1 MGDRHDYVAL
11 EWVKGEIA
19 ETLKQARQALES
31 YVENPQDP
39 TRMGFCL
46 AYVHQVRGTLQMV
59 EFYGAA
65 LLAEEMEYLAQA
77 LIDGKVSSQS
87 EALEVLMQAILQLP
101 AYLERI
107 QSARRDL
114 PLVVLPLLN
123 DLRTARGEKL
133 LSETS
138 LFSPDLSQTSPV
150 LPVDAL
156 ARLRTAELPALLR
169 KLRQMLQVALV
180 GVIRN
185 QDLPTNLGYLARVF
199 ARLESLCKD
208 APLGRLWVIAS
219 AMIEGLANGSIAN
232 GTSVRNLLRQ
242 VDREFKRLV
251 DEGADAMN
259 QPAPDELIKNLL
271 FYVAK
276 ASDQSPRVRA
286 VKDEYRLDDALPG
299 AALVDEE
306 RARLAGPDRDAM
318 RSVVGALCE
327 ELVRVKDSLDL
338 FVRSDRSG
346 VSELGS
352 LLAPLKQIAD
362 TLAVLGF
369 GQPRKV
375 ILDQIDVVSA
385 LAHGQREPN
394 DATLMDVAGA
404 LLYVEATLAGMV
416 GPSEEPGSEEN
427 VLPTTDV
434 EQIHQ
439 VVIKEARNGLE
450 LAKDAIIEFIASQ
463 WNHEHL
469 ARVPELLTQ
478 VRGGLAMISQERAAK
493 LLENCNRYIQEQ
505 LLVRQAVP
513 DWHSLDTLADAIT
526 SVEYY
531 LERLSEDHSTQGD
544 VILDVAEESLDSL
557 GYSLKPRPSILD
569 AEPQAHVPAPLD
581 NPLDEI
587 DVLAAEPLAEPTAAV
602 PVEDVPELAAPVEI
616 ADSLEP
622 AAIEELQAELAQSEA
637 AESEALDAGLAEP
650 AAPQSDEFIL
660 DLADLDTPKA
670 ADSEDSFTFETLEP
684 LVEPTAP
691 QESFELPSDLDANA
705 EAEVQP
711 SAEAEQN
718 FSFEPLELD
727 SGLPATEPSA
737 DLGAWTLDDIEPL
750 AAAPLAA
757 ELADLAAPA
766 ATLEPESLSWDIELE
781 PAAPITDTTLADEGW
796 SLDDSHKA
804 ESIEFSLDSLG
815 DAAAPAPVD
824 ELTWSLDDA
833 APLAEAPA
841 LDEPTEAGT
850 AAVAGQPWENLDLAS
865 PLSEAPAAPQA
876 LDDFTAPA
884 TLEAAPA
891 PVDELAWDM
900 EALTPAGDQPAEED
914 WFSIDLSQP
923 AADSPAPSLELDE
936 HFASLEPAP
945 LTTLE
950 SLDDLSLDAQPVS
963 DELPVAEAEL
973 VSDDNWTLGE
983 LSEPS
988 ALDAGVDLSLDAPL
1002 EPLAEAPALPAE
1014 AWSDANIAALDLPEV
1029 ELPSP
1034 PAEPEPVAEAAA
1046 KPLSLAEVM
1055 AAPVQ
1060 AINPPAQDVP
1070 PSLLPPPADEEP
1082 IDEELREVFIE
1093 EAGEVLEAIGEHLPT
1108 WLANTDDR
1116 DSLTEIRRAFHT
1128 LKGSGRMVRALVI
1141 GELAWSIENLLNR
1154 VLDRSIAASPAVLQV
1169 VQDVV
1174 ALMPEL
1180 VEEYAASAQRQR
1192 DDVDRLAA
1200 TAHALAKGQPV
1211 PPPGGGLPEA
1221 ELAAQDQDIT
1231 PELADVQAIAAQAAD
1246 EGLDD
1251 SLDPQL
1257 LEIFRNEA
1265 EAHLETLVGFLADCA
1280 QQLPQPVTDDLQRAL
1295 HTLKGSAHMAGIL
1308 PIAEIATPLERL
1320 VKEFKTNLLQV
1331 DLREAE
1337 LLHAAEGLFRV
1348 GLDQLVQ
1355 GRPLAPIEGSPEL
1368 LARIAQIHQER
1379 LEAAE
1384 AKRRGESGEGSGND
1398 PHLIGMFL
1406 AEGMDILLDAEDL
1419 LRRWREHPQE
1429 RQELGALHDEL
1440 ETLSRGAQM
1449 AELPQM
1455 AELADALLAVYG
1467 AVRQGRLE
1475 TGEAFFSAAETAH
1488 EALIGM
1494 MDQVAAALQVS
1505 ARPEQ
1510 VEALHRLLDAPAP
1523 ELAAEEAPDALDVE
1537 FVDLENL
1544 TAEDFPAEDDEFLLD
1559 SRPVDDDNLP
1569 DGLSW
1574 SPRNDNDGAPRG
1586 AADDDDDDVITAETP
1601 HAHPAP
1607 QAPRALDEEMVAI
1620 FLEEAVDILD
1630 NAGQALEQWLASP
1643 AGLAALSTLQ
1653 RDLHTLKGGAR
1664 MAEIRE
1670 IGDLSH
1676 ELESLYEGLLD
1687 HRFQHSQPLGE
1698 LLRTCHDRLAT
1709 QLDQLQAGQPLTDP
1723 ADLVQTIRTFR
1734 QNPAAGLAA
1743 PQALAAQPEQEAVA
1757 EEEAVEQ
1764 LQVSEVLIELEL
1776 PAEAAPEAD
1785 AAEESG
1791 VADLEAIDLERI
1803 DLDSA
1808 DVGSI
1813 DLDSLDAEDAATP
1826 VAAEPEPQAPT
1837 EDLELQ
1843 AFLEQAEAEVA
1854 EQQSSEAEAIEP
1866 AAAAADATGVQDSE
1880 YELDADRDQ
1889 ELVEIFLEEGFD
1901 ILESSSAA
1909 LHRWMENP
1917 DNSVALEALQRDLH
1931 TLKGGARM
1939 AEIRPI
1945 GDLAHEL
1952 EFLYEGLCGGRLRAS
1967 PTLFQLLQ
1975 RCHDRLAEMLEAVQ
1989 QHRRVPGGESLI
2001 DAIRR
2006 FRANPEEQLSIPSSV
2021 SLQAISSSQSAAEG
2035 PEADIL
2041 DIFLEEADDLL
2052 EGMEQAL
2059 GRWDAE
2065 RENGALDELLRILH
2079 TLKGGARLAGQSS
2092 LGDLAHDLEQH
2103 LGEAQ
2108 QQGAPWPESLLLD
2121 VQSGFEGLQAEV
2133 DQLRLHLGE
2142 VEVAELDS
2150 EPEPLP
2156 VEEPAPPSL
2165 PALPEAIM
2173 AAATP
2178 QRVDAPVVLPFVRRA
2193 QEAAQEAAARRA
2205 PQELVKVPAQLLEG
2219 LVNLAGETSIFRGR
2233 VEQQVSDVGSTLG
2246 EMDATIE
2253 RVRDQLR
2260 RLDTETQAQIL
2271 SRHQADAER
2280 AGYEEFDPLEMDRYS
2295 QLQQLSRA
2303 LFESASDLF
2312 DLKETLAAKNRD
2324 AETLLLQ
2331 QARVNTELQE
2341 GLMRT
2346 RMVPFDRLVPR
2357 LRRIVRQVA
2366 SELGKQVEFVVS
2378 NAEGE
2383 MDRTVLERIVA
2394 PLEHMLRNAVDH
2406 GIESGDAR
2414 RSAGKPEQGTIRLT
2428 LGREG
2433 GDILLTLADDG
2444 AGIRLEAVRRKA
2456 IERGLMA
2463 EDSELN
2469 DHEVLQFILEAGFST
2484 AEKVTQIS
2492 GRGVG
2497 MDVVNSEVKQLG
2509 GSMSI
2514 HSAVGEGTR
2523 FDIRLPFTVSVNRAL
2538 MVLSGE
2544 DLYALPLNT
2553 IEGIVRVSP
2562 YELEALYEQAAAD
2575 ESGAAPRF
2583 EYAGQSYELKYLG
2596 DLLNNGQHP
2605 KLVGQSLPLPVILV
2619 RSADHAVAV
2628 QVDAL
2633 AGSREIVVKSLGA
2646 QFAGVSGISGATILG
2661 DGRVVVILDLLAT
2674 IRVLHAQ
2681 LVQHAPRRQLAGPS
2695 VAELEHQR
2703 PTLVMVVDD
2712 SVTVR
2717 KVTSRLLER
2726 NGMNVLTAKDG
2737 VDAIAQLQE
2746 HKPDIMLLDIEM
2758 PRMDGFE
2765 VATLVRH
2772 DEQLK
2777 DLPIIMITSR
2787 TGEKHRDRA
2796 LAIGVNQY
2804 LGKPY
2809 QESELLESIQQL
2821 VKSHV

>member
-46 AYVHQVRGTLQMV
+46 AYIHQVRGTLQMV

-65 LLAEEMEYLAQA
+65 LLAEEMEYLTQA

-138 LFSPDLSQTSPV
+138 LFSPDLSQSSPV

-251 DEGADAMN
+251 DQGADAMN
-259 QPAPDELIKNLL
+259 QAAPEELIKNLL

-346 VSELGS
+346 VNELGS

-375 ILDQIDVVSA
+375 ILDQIEVVSA
-385 LAHGQREPN
+385 LAHGQRQPN

-531 LERLSEDHSTQGD
+531 LERLSEDHNTQGD
-544 VILDVAEESLDSL
+544 MILDVAEESLDSL

-569 AEPQAHVPAPLD
+569 VEPSAHVPAPLD

-587 DVLAAEPLAEPTAAV
+587 DVLAAQPLAEPSEAV
-602 PVEDVPELAAPVEI
+602 PVEDVPELAAPVDI
-616 ADSLEP
+616 ADSFEP
-622 AAIEELQAELAQSEA
+622 ASLTPTEELAFEQPAELAPTE
-637 AESEALDAGLAEP
+637 ELAPVDEP
-650 AAPQSDEFIL
+650 VL
-660 DLADLDTPKA
+660 DLADLDTPQPV
-670 ADSEDSFTFETLEP
+670 ADTEESFTFESLEP
-684 LVEPTAP
+684 VVEPVAGEQP
-691 QESFELPSDLDANA
+691 ALPAEFDLPAELEAQPAGEA
-705 EAEVQP
+705 EA
-711 SAEAEQN
+711 S
-718 FSFEPLELD
+718 FTFEPLELD
-727 SGLPATEPSA
+727 SGLPAAEPSA
-737 DLGAWTLDDIEPL
+737 EPGAWTLDEATPL
-750 AAAPLAA
+750 AASA
-757 ELADLAAPA
+757 ELPG

-796 SLDDSHKA
+796 SLDDSHRA
-804 ESIEFSLDSLG
+804 DSIEFTLETLEEAPAQPLAAELSWSLDDALPLAETPRFDEPAQAEPATTEQSWESLDLSG
-815 DAAAPAPVD
+815 TPSEAPATPELLDDFASLPTLEATPAPVD
-824 ELTWSLDDA
+824 ELTW
-833 APLAEAPA
+833 
-841 LDEPTEAGT
+841 
-850 AAVAGQPWENLDLAS
+850 
-865 PLSEAPAAPQA
+865 
-876 LDDFTAPA
+876 
-884 TLEAAPA
+884 
-891 PVDELAWDM
+891 DM
-900 EALTPAGDQPAEED
+900 QSLTPAGDKPAEED

-923 AADSPAPSLELDE
+923 TAESPAPSLELDE
-936 HFASLEPAP
+936 SFASLETVEPAP
-945 LTTLE
+945 LAA
-950 SLDDLSLDAQPVS
+950 LDDLSFAAQPAT
-963 DELPVAEAEL
+963 DEPSSAETSL

-983 LSEPS
+983 LSEPT
-988 ALDAGVDLSLDAPL
+988 ALDAGVDFSLDAPL
-1002 EPLAEAPALPAE
+1002 ELEALEALEPLVEPQAPAVQAE
-1014 AWSDANIAALDLPEV
+1014 AWSDENIAELDLPEV

-1034 PAEPEPVAEAAA
+1034 PAEPEVVAEAPA

-1055 AAPVQ
+1055 AAPVS

-1093 EAGEVLEAIGEHLPT
+1093 EAGEVLETIGEHLPT

-1211 PPPGGGLPEA
+1211 PPPGGGLPESA
-1221 ELAAQDQDIT
+1221 PQVEDIT
-1231 PELADVQAIAAQAAD
+1231 PELAEVEEIAAQAAN
-1246 EGLDD
+1246 EGLDE

-1348 GLDQLVQ
+1348 GLDQLVE

-1368 LARIAQIHQER
+1368 LARIAQVHQER

-1398 PHLIGMFL
+1398 PQLIGMFL

-1429 RQELGALHDEL
+1429 RHELGALYDEL

-1475 TGEAFFSAAETAH
+1475 TGDAFFSAAETAH

-1510 VEALHRLLDAPAP
+1510 VEALHRLLDAPVPAVQDEPSEDAP
-1523 ELAAEEAPDALDVE
+1523 DVE
-1537 FVDLENL
+1537 FVDLESL
-1544 TAEDFPAEDDEFLLD
+1544 TADDFPAEDEEFLLD

-1574 SPRNDNDGAPRG
+1574 SPRSDNDGAPRG

-1601 HAHPAP
+1601 HAQPAP
-1607 QAPRALDEEMVAI
+1607 QQPPRALDEEMVAI

-1630 NAGQALEQWLASP
+1630 NAGQALDQWLASP
-1643 AGLAALSTLQ
+1643 EGLAALSTLQ

-1687 HRFQHSQPLGE
+1687 HRFQHSQPLGD

-1709 QLDQLQAGQPLTDP
+1709 QLDQLQAGQVLTDP

-1734 QNPAAGLAA
+1734 QNPAAGLDA
-1743 PQALAAQPEQEAVA
+1743 PQALAAQPQLDAAADESEA
-1757 EEEAVEQ
+1757 EELLETAAPNDAD
-1764 LQVSEVLIELEL
+1764 IELEL
-1776 PAEAAPEAD
+1776 PAEAEPL
-1785 AAEESG
+1785 AASAELQ
-1791 VADLEAIDLERI
+1791 ATDLESTELESIDLEGTG
-1803 DLDSA
+1803 LQS
-1808 DVGSI
+1808 
-1813 DLDSLDAEDAATP
+1813 E
-1826 VAAEPEPQAPT
+1826 AEPESAAAP
-1837 EDLELQ
+1837 EEIDLQ
-1843 AFLEQAEAEVA
+1843 SFLEEAEAEPA
-1854 EQQSSEAEAIEP
+1854 EEPAAIEP
-1866 AAAAADATGVQDSE
+1866 VTAAAAPAPEATGVQDSE
-1880 YELDADRDQ
+1880 YELDPDRDQ

-1901 ILESSSAA
+1901 ILESSSGA
-1909 LHRWMENP
+1909 LTRWMANP
-1917 DNSVALEALQRDLH
+1917 DNSVELEALQRDLH

-1967 PTLFQLLQ
+1967 PTLFELLQ

-2001 DAIRR
+2001 DAIHR

-2021 SLQAISSSQSAAEG
+2021 SLHAISSQPAAPEG

-2079 TLKGGARLAGQSS
+2079 TLKGGARLAGQTS

-2142 VEVAELDS
+2142 VESAESQFEESIDEEPVAEQ
-2150 EPEPLP
+2150 PAPVNLP
-2156 VEEPAPPSL
+2156 V
-2165 PALPEAIM
+2165 LPEAIM
-2173 AAATP
+2173 AAAVP
-2178 QRVDAPVVLPFVRRA
+2178 QRLDAPVVLPFVRRA

-2280 AGYEEFDPLEMDRYS
+2280 AGYEDFDPLEMDRYS

-2383 MDRTVLERIVA
+2383 MDRSVLERIVA

-2406 GIESGDAR
+2406 GIESGEAR
-2414 RSAGKPEQGTIRLT
+2414 RIAGKPEQGTIRLT

-2456 IERGLMA
+2456 IERGLMTD
-2463 EDSELN
+2463 DSELN

-2514 HSAVGEGTR
+2514 QSSVGEGTK

-2575 ESGAAPRF
+2575 ESGAAPSF

-2681 LVQHAPRRQLAGPS
+2681 LIQHAPRRQLAGPS
-2695 VAELEHQR
+2695 VAEIEHQR

-2737 VDAIAQLQE
+2737 VDAIAQLQD

-2809 QESELLESIQQL
+2809 QESELLENIHKL
-2821 VKSHV
+2821 VKAHV

>member
-46 AYVHQVRGTLQMV
+46 AYIHQVRGTLQMV

-65 LLAEEMEYLAQA
+65 LLAEEMEYLTQA
-77 LIDGKVSSQS
+77 LIDGKASSQS

-138 LFSPDLSQTSPV
+138 LFSPDLSRESPV

-251 DEGADAMN
+251 DQGADAMN

-346 VSELGS
+346 VNELGS

-375 ILDQIDVVSA
+375 ILDQIEVVSA
-385 LAHGQREPN
+385 LAHGQRQPN

-416 GPSEEPGSEEN
+416 GPSEEPGREEN

-531 LERLSEDHSTQGD
+531 LERLSEDHNTQGD
-544 VILDVAEESLDSL
+544 MILDVAEESLDSL

-569 AEPQAHVPAPLD
+569 AEPEAHVPAPLD

-587 DVLAAEPLAEPTAAV
+587 DVLAAQPLAEPTEAV
-602 PVEDVPELAAPVEI
+602 PVDDVPELAAPVEI
-616 ADSLEP
+616 ADSFEP
-622 AAIEELQAELAQSEA
+622 ATFEAAPLEEPPFEQPSRLAPLEELAPVEEQAPV
-637 AESEALDAGLAEP
+637 AEP
-650 AAPQSDEFIL
+650 TP
-660 DLADLDTPKA
+660 DLADFDAPQPVVEN
-670 ADSEDSFTFETLEP
+670 EDSFTFESLEP
-684 LVEPTAP
+684 VAEPAVLEEPALLADFDLPVESEAQPAG
-691 QESFELPSDLDANA
+691 EA
-705 EAEVQP
+705 EA
-711 SAEAEQN
+711 S
-718 FSFEPLELD
+718 FTFEPLELD
-727 SGLPATEPSA
+727 SAEPTA
-737 DLGAWTLDDIEPL
+737 ELGAWTLDEGELL
-750 AAAPLAA
+750 AASAVPAESSAPT
-757 ELADLAAPA
+757 

-804 ESIEFSLDSLG
+804 DSIEFSLETLEETPAQPLADGLSWSL
-815 DAAAPAPVD
+815 DDAPLAETPRVDEATPAEPAAAAELLEDFAGLPSLEATAAPVD
-824 ELTWSLDDA
+824 ELS
-833 APLAEAPA
+833 
-841 LDEPTEAGT
+841 
-850 AAVAGQPWENLDLAS
+850 
-865 PLSEAPAAPQA
+865 
-876 LDDFTAPA
+876 
-884 TLEAAPA
+884 
-891 PVDELAWDM
+891 WDM
-900 EALTPAGDQPAEED
+900 ESLAPTGEKPAEED
-914 WFSIDLSQP
+914 WFSVDLSQP
-923 AADSPAPSLELDE
+923 AAESPAPSLELDE
-936 HFASLEPAP
+936 NFASLEALEPAP
-945 LTTLE
+945 LVTLE
-950 SLDDLSLDAQPVS
+950 SLDDLSFDAPPATDEPSDAQAS
-963 DELPVAEAEL
+963 L

-983 LSEPS
+983 LSEPT
-988 ALDAGVDLSLDAPL
+988 ALDAGVDFSLDAPL
-1002 EPLAEAPALPAE
+1002 QLEPLEPLPETQTPAFQAE
-1014 AWSDANIAALDLPEV
+1014 AWSDENIADLDLPEV

-1034 PAEPEPVAEAAA
+1034 PAEPEPVAEAPAR
-1046 KPLSLAEVM
+1046 PLSLAEVM
-1055 AAPVQ
+1055 AVPVQ

-1093 EAGEVLEAIGEHLPT
+1093 EAGEVLETIGEHLPT
-1108 WLANTDDR
+1108 WLASTDDR

-1211 PPPGGGLPEA
+1211 PPPGGGLPESA
-1221 ELAAQDQDIT
+1221 PSVEDIT
-1231 PELADVQAIAAQAAD
+1231 PELADVEEIAAQAAN

-1348 GLDQLVQ
+1348 GLEQLVA
-1355 GRPLAPIEGSPEL
+1355 GRPLAPIEGSAEL

-1429 RQELGALHDEL
+1429 RQELGALYEEL

-1475 TGEAFFSAAETAH
+1475 TGEAFFAAAETAH

-1510 VEALHRLLDAPAP
+1510 VQALHRLLEAPAAEG
-1523 ELAAEEAPDALDVE
+1523 ELSEAADLE

-1544 TAEDFPAEDDEFLLD
+1544 TADDFPSEDEEFLLD

-1574 SPRNDNDGAPRG
+1574 SPRGDTDGAPRG

-1607 QAPRALDEEMVAI
+1607 QQPPRALDEEMVAI

-1630 NAGQALEQWLASP
+1630 NAGQALDQWLASP
-1643 AGLAALSTLQ
+1643 EGLAALSTLQ

-1687 HRFQHSQPLGE
+1687 HRFQHSQPLGD

-1709 QLDQLQAGQPLTDP
+1709 QLDQLQAGQALTDP

-1734 QNPAAGLAA
+1734 QNPAAGLNL
-1743 PQALAAQPEQEAVA
+1743 PQALAAQQEAV
-1757 EEEAVEQ
+1757 VEQ
-1764 LQVSEVLIELEL
+1764 DEALELPPVVEDDIELEL
-1776 PAEAAPEAD
+1776 PAEAAPEAE
-1785 AAEESG
+1785 AAEAFEA
-1791 VADLEAIDLERI
+1791 ADPQAIDLDAIEFEA
-1803 DLDSA
+1803 LTAESTAA
-1808 DVGSI
+1808 D
-1813 DLDSLDAEDAATP
+1813 
-1826 VAAEPEPQAPT
+1826 VAAEPEVEDT
-1837 EDLELQ
+1837 EQDLDLQ
-1843 AFLEQAEAEVA
+1843 AFLETAEAEVA
-1854 EQQSSEAEAIEP
+1854 GTRAAEPEVIEP
-1866 AAAAADATGVQDSE
+1866 DAVAPDVSGVQDSE
-1880 YELDADRDQ
+1880 YELDEDRDQ

-1901 ILESSSAA
+1901 ILESSSGA

-1917 DNSVALEALQRDLH
+1917 DNSVELEALQRDLH

-1952 EFLYEGLCGGRLRAS
+1952 EFLYEGLSGGRLRAS
-1967 PTLFQLLQ
+1967 PTLFELLQ

-1989 QHRRVPGGESLI
+1989 QHCRIPGGESLI
-2001 DAIRR
+2001 DAIHR

-2021 SLQAISSSQSAAEG
+2021 SLHAISSAQGASDG

-2052 EGMEQAL
+2052 EAMEQAL

-2079 TLKGGARLAGQSS
+2079 TLKGGARLAGQTS

-2108 QQGAPWPESLLLD
+2108 QQGAPWPESLLMD
-2121 VQSGFEGLQAEV
+2121 AQSGFEGLQAEV

-2142 VEVAELDS
+2142 VESAESLQEDIA
-2150 EPEPLP
+2150 
-2156 VEEPAPPSL
+2156 EEPIAEQPAPANL

-2173 AAATP
+2173 AAAVP
-2178 QRVDAPVVLPFVRRA
+2178 QRIDAPVVLPFVRRA

-2280 AGYEEFDPLEMDRYS
+2280 AGYEDFDPLEMDRYS

-2406 GIESGDAR
+2406 GIESGEAR
-2414 RSAGKPEQGTIRLT
+2414 RIAGKPEQGTIRLT

-2456 IERGLMA
+2456 IERGLMTG
-2463 EDSELN
+2463 DSELN

-2514 HSAVGEGTR
+2514 HSSVGEGTR

-2575 ESGAAPRF
+2575 ESGAAPSF
-2583 EYAGQSYELKYLG
+2583 EYAGQHYELKYLG

-2681 LVQHAPRRQLAGPS
+2681 LVQHAPRRQLAGPAA
-2695 VAELEHQR
+2695 AEIEHQR

-2809 QESELLESIQQL
+2809 QESELLENIHKL
-2821 VKSHV
+2821 VKAHV

>member
-46 AYVHQVRGTLQMV
+46 AYIHQVRGTLQMV

-65 LLAEEMEYLAQA
+65 LLAEEMEYLTQA
-77 LIDGKVSSQS
+77 LIDGTTSSQS

-138 LFSPDLSQTSPV
+138 LFSPDLSQSSPV

-251 DEGADAMN
+251 DQGADAMN

-346 VSELGS
+346 VNELGS

-375 ILDQIDVVSA
+375 ILDQIEVVSA
-385 LAHGQREPN
+385 LAHGQRQPN

-531 LERLSEDHSTQGD
+531 LERLSEDHNTQGD
-544 VILDVAEESLDSL
+544 MILDVAEESLDSL

-569 AEPQAHVPAPLD
+569 AEMSAFAPAPLD

-587 DVLAAEPLAEPTAAV
+587 DVLAAQPLAEPTEAV
-602 PVEDVPELAAPVEI
+602 PVDEVPELAAPVEI
-616 ADSLEP
+616 ADSFEP
-622 AAIEELQAELAQSEA
+622 ASFDVAPTEEPAFEQPAELAPTE
-637 AESEALDAGLAEP
+637 ELAPVDEP
-650 AAPQSDEFIL
+650 AL
-660 DLADLDTPKA
+660 DLADLETPQPVADT
-670 ADSEDSFTFETLEP
+670 EESFTFESLEP
-684 LVEPTAP
+684 VVEPAVGEQP
-691 QESFELPSDLDANA
+691 ALPADFDLPAELEAQPAGAA
-705 EAEVQP
+705 EA
-711 SAEAEQN
+711 S
-718 FSFEPLELD
+718 FTFEPLELD

-737 DLGAWTLDDIEPL
+737 EPGAWTLDEATPL
-750 AAAPLAA
+750 AASA
-757 ELADLAAPA
+757 ELPG

-804 ESIEFSLDSLG
+804 DSIEFTLETLEEAPAQPLADELSWNLDDALPLAEAPRFDEPGQAQPAATELSWESLDLSVTPGEAPATPQLLEDFASLPTLEVT
-815 DAAAPAPVD
+815 PAPVD
-824 ELTWSLDDA
+824 ELTWDM
-833 APLAEAPA
+833 
-841 LDEPTEAGT
+841 
-850 AAVAGQPWENLDLAS
+850 QS
-865 PLSEAPAAPQA
+865 P
-876 LDDFTAPA
+876 
-884 TLEAAPA
+884 
-891 PVDELAWDM
+891 
-900 EALTPAGDQPAEED
+900 TPAGDKPAEED

-923 AADSPAPSLELDE
+923 AAESPAPSLELDE
-936 HFASLEPAP
+936 SFASLETIEPAP
-945 LTTLE
+945 LE
-950 SLDDLSLDAQPVS
+950 SLDDLSFDARPATDEPVT
-963 DELPVAEAEL
+963 AETSL

-983 LSEPS
+983 LSEPT
-988 ALDAGVDLSLDAPL
+988 ALDAGVDFSLDAPL
-1002 EPLAEAPALPAE
+1002 ELEALEALEPLVEPQAPAVQAE
-1014 AWSDANIAALDLPEV
+1014 AWSDENIAELDLPEV

-1034 PAEPEPVAEAAA
+1034 PAEPEAVAEAPA

-1093 EAGEVLEAIGEHLPT
+1093 EAGEVLETIGEHLPT

-1180 VEEYAASAQRQR
+1180 VDEYAASAQRQR

-1211 PPPGGGLPEA
+1211 PPPGGGLPESA
-1221 ELAAQDQDIT
+1221 PPVEDIT
-1231 PELADVQAIAAQAAD
+1231 PELAEVEEIAAQAAN
-1246 EGLDD
+1246 EGLDE

-1348 GLDQLVQ
+1348 GLDQLVE

-1368 LARIAQIHQER
+1368 LARIAKIHQER

-1398 PHLIGMFL
+1398 PQMIGMFL

-1429 RQELGALHDEL
+1429 RHELGALYDEL

-1475 TGEAFFSAAETAH
+1475 TGDAFFSAAEAAH

-1510 VEALHRLLDAPAP
+1510 VEALHRLLDAPVAAP
-1523 ELAAEEAPDALDVE
+1523 EDEAQDDAEIE
-1537 FVDLENL
+1537 FVDLESL
-1544 TAEDFPAEDDEFLLD
+1544 TADDFPAEDEEFLLD

-1574 SPRNDNDGAPRG
+1574 SARGDNDGAPRG

-1607 QAPRALDEEMVAI
+1607 QQPPRALDEEMVAI

-1630 NAGQALEQWLASP
+1630 NAGQALDQWLASP
-1643 AGLAALSTLQ
+1643 EGLAALSTLQ

-1687 HRFQHSQPLGE
+1687 HRFQHSQPLGD

-1709 QLDQLQAGQPLTDP
+1709 QLDQLQAGQALTDP

-1734 QNPAAGLAA
+1734 QNPAAGLNL
-1743 PQALAAQPEQEAVA
+1743 PQAQAAQQDAVA
-1757 EEEAVEQ
+1757 EQEESLELPPVVEDD
-1764 LQVSEVLIELEL
+1764 IELEL
-1776 PAEAAPEAD
+1776 PAEVAPEAEVS
-1785 AAEESG
+1785 AELEAVEAEAG
-1791 VADLEAIDLERI
+1791 DLESIEPELEVTAP
-1803 DLDSA
+1803 DLD
-1808 DVGSI
+1808 
-1813 DLDSLDAEDAATP
+1813 
-1826 VAAEPEPQAPT
+1826 
-1837 EDLELQ
+1837 LQ
-1843 AFLEQAEAEVA
+1843 SFLEAAEAEGA
-1854 EQQSSEAEAIEP
+1854 ELSRDESQP
-1866 AAAAADATGVQDSE
+1866 AAVVPEASGVQDSE
-1880 YELDADRDQ
+1880 YELNEDRDQ

-1901 ILESSSAA
+1901 ILESSSGA

-1917 DNSVALEALQRDLH
+1917 DNSVELEALQRDLH

-1945 GDLAHEL
+1945 GDLSHEL

-1967 PTLFQLLQ
+1967 PTLFELLQ

-1989 QHRRVPGGESLI
+1989 QHRRIPGGESLI
-2001 DAIRR
+2001 DAIHR

-2021 SLQAISSSQSAAEG
+2021 SLHAISSQRAAPEG

-2079 TLKGGARLAGQSS
+2079 TLKGGARLAGQTS

-2108 QQGAPWPESLLLD
+2108 QQGAPWPESLLMD
-2121 VQSGFEGLQAEV
+2121 AQSGFEGLQAEV

-2142 VEVAELDS
+2142 VESAESQFEESLDEEPVAEQ
-2150 EPEPLP
+2150 PTPVNLP
-2156 VEEPAPPSL
+2156 V
-2165 PALPEAIM
+2165 LPEAIM
-2173 AAATP
+2173 AAAVP
-2178 QRVDAPVVLPFVRRA
+2178 QRLDAPVVLPFVRRA

-2280 AGYEEFDPLEMDRYS
+2280 AGYEDFDPLEMDRYS

-2383 MDRTVLERIVA
+2383 MDRSVLERIVA

-2406 GIESGDAR
+2406 GIESGEAR
-2414 RSAGKPEQGTIRLT
+2414 RIAGKPEQGTIRLT

-2456 IERGLMA
+2456 IERGLMTD
-2463 EDSELN
+2463 DSELN

-2514 HSAVGEGTR
+2514 HSSVGEGTR

-2575 ESGAAPRF
+2575 ESGAAPSF

-2681 LVQHAPRRQLAGPS
+2681 LIQHAPRRQLAGPS
-2695 VAELEHQR
+2695 VAEIEHQR

-2737 VDAIAQLQE
+2737 VDAIAQLQD

-2809 QESELLESIQQL
+2809 QESELLENIHKL
-2821 VKSHV
+2821 VKTHV

>member
-46 AYVHQVRGTLQMV
+46 AYIHQVRGTLQMV

-65 LLAEEMEYLAQA
+65 LLAEEMEYLTQA
-77 LIDGKVSSQS
+77 LIDGKAASQS

-138 LFSPDLSQTSPV
+138 LFSPDLSRESPV

-251 DEGADAMN
+251 DQGADAMN

-346 VSELGS
+346 VNELGS

-385 LAHGQREPN
+385 LAHGQRQPN

-531 LERLSEDHSTQGD
+531 LERLSEDHNTQGD
-544 VILDVAEESLDSL
+544 MILDVAEESLDSL

-569 AEPQAHVPAPLD
+569 AEPSAFAPAPLD

-587 DVLAAEPLAEPTAAV
+587 DVLAAQPLLESSETV
-602 PVEDVPELAAPVEI
+602 PVEELP
-616 ADSLEP
+616 
-622 AAIEELQAELAQSEA
+622 
-637 AESEALDAGLAEP
+637 EP
-650 AAPQSDEFIL
+650 AAPVAIADSFEPASFEVTPTEELAFEQPAELAPTEELAPVEEPVL
-660 DLADLDTPKA
+660 DLADLDTPQPV
-670 ADSEDSFTFETLEP
+670 ADTEESFTFESLEP
-684 LVEPTAP
+684 VVEPAAGEQPALPADFDLPT
-691 QESFELPSDLDANA
+691 ELEAQPAGEA
-705 EAEVQP
+705 EA
-711 SAEAEQN
+711 S
-718 FSFEPLELD
+718 FTFEPLELD
-727 SGLPATEPSA
+727 SGLPAAEPGA
-737 DLGAWTLDDIEPL
+737 EPGAWTLDEATPL
-750 AAAPLAA
+750 AASA
-757 ELADLAAPA
+757 ELPG

-804 ESIEFSLDSLG
+804 DSIEFSLETLEQTPAQPLADELSWSLD
-815 DAAAPAPVD
+815 DALPLAETPRFDEPAQAEPATTEQSWESLDLSGTPSEAPATPELLDDFARLPTLEATPAPVD
-824 ELTWSLDDA
+824 ELTW
-833 APLAEAPA
+833 
-841 LDEPTEAGT
+841 
-850 AAVAGQPWENLDLAS
+850 
-865 PLSEAPAAPQA
+865 
-876 LDDFTAPA
+876 
-884 TLEAAPA
+884 
-891 PVDELAWDM
+891 DM
-900 EALTPAGDQPAEED
+900 QSLTPAGDKPAEED

-923 AADSPAPSLELDE
+923 TAESPAPSLELDE
-936 HFASLEPAP
+936 SFASLETVEPAP
-945 LTTLE
+945 LAA
-950 SLDDLSLDAQPVS
+950 LDDLSFAAQPAS
-963 DELPVAEAEL
+963 DEPSSAETSL

-983 LSEPS
+983 LSEPT
-988 ALDAGVDLSLDAPL
+988 ALDAGVDFSLDAPL
-1002 EPLAEAPALPAE
+1002 ELEALEPLVEPQAPAVQAE
-1014 AWSDANIAALDLPEV
+1014 AWSDENIADLDLPEV

-1034 PAEPEPVAEAAA
+1034 PAEPEPVAEAA

-1093 EAGEVLEAIGEHLPT
+1093 EAGEVLETIGEHLPT
-1108 WLANTDDR
+1108 WLAHTDDR

-1180 VEEYAASAQRQR
+1180 VDEYAASAQRQR

-1211 PPPGGGLPEA
+1211 PPPGGGLPESA
-1221 ELAAQDQDIT
+1221 PSVEDIT
-1231 PELADVQAIAAQAAD
+1231 PELADVEEIAAQAAN
-1246 EGLDD
+1246 EGLDE

-1337 LLHAAEGLFRV
+1337 LLHAAEGLFRI
-1348 GLDQLVQ
+1348 GLDQLVE
-1355 GRPLAPIEGSPEL
+1355 GRPLAPIVGSAEL
-1368 LARIAQIHQER
+1368 LARIAQVHQER

-1398 PHLIGMFL
+1398 PQLIGMFL

-1429 RQELGALHDEL
+1429 RHELGALYDEL

-1475 TGEAFFSAAETAH
+1475 TGDAFFSAAETAH

-1510 VEALHRLLDAPAP
+1510 VEALYRLLDAPALVP
-1523 ELAAEEAPDALDVE
+1523 QDESPDDASEVE
-1537 FVDLENL
+1537 FVDLESL
-1544 TAEDFPAEDDEFLLD
+1544 TAEDFPAEDEEFLLD

-1574 SPRNDNDGAPRG
+1574 SARNDNDGAPRG

-1601 HAHPAP
+1601 HAQPAP
-1607 QAPRALDEEMVAI
+1607 QQPPRALDEEMVAI

-1630 NAGQALEQWLASP
+1630 NAGQALDQWLASP
-1643 AGLAALSTLQ
+1643 EGLAALSTLQ

-1687 HRFQHSQPLGE
+1687 HRFQHSQPLGD

-1709 QLDQLQAGQPLTDP
+1709 QLDQLQAGQALTDP

-1734 QNPAAGLAA
+1734 QNPAAGLNL
-1743 PQALAAQPEQEAVA
+1743 PQALAAQPQQDAVA
-1757 EEEAVEQ
+1757 EDGEVAELPQAIEADVERLLPAEAEPVADIAEEAEAA
-1764 LQVSEVLIELEL
+1764 ELESSHL
-1776 PAEAAPEAD
+1776 ESIDLAGLEAEAAPEQ
-1785 AAEESG
+1785 AAVPAE
-1791 VADLEAIDLERI
+1791 ID
-1803 DLDSA
+1803 
-1808 DVGSI
+1808 
-1813 DLDSLDAEDAATP
+1813 
-1826 VAAEPEPQAPT
+1826 
-1837 EDLELQ
+1837 LQ
-1843 AFLEQAEAEVA
+1843 AFLVEAEAEIA
-1854 EQQSSEAEAIEP
+1854 EPQHAEP
-1866 AAAAADATGVQDSE
+1866 AAVVAEAPGVQDSE
-1880 YELDADRDQ
+1880 YELDEDRDQ

-1901 ILESSSAA
+1901 ILESSSGA

-1917 DNSVALEALQRDLH
+1917 DNSVELEALQRDLH

-1945 GDLAHEL
+1945 GDLSHEL

-1967 PTLFQLLQ
+1967 PTLFELLQ

-1989 QHRRVPGGESLI
+1989 QHRRIPGGESLI
-2001 DAIRR
+2001 DAIHR

-2021 SLQAISSSQSAAEG
+2021 SLHALSSAHAAAEG

-2079 TLKGGARLAGQSS
+2079 TLKGGARLAGQAS

-2142 VEVAELDS
+2142 VESAENQQEELGEEPVAES
-2150 EPEPLP
+2150 SAPVSLP
-2156 VEEPAPPSL
+2156 V
-2165 PALPEAIM
+2165 LPEAIM
-2173 AAATP
+2173 AAAVP

-2406 GIESGDAR
+2406 GIESGEAR
-2414 RSAGKPEQGTIRLT
+2414 RIAGKPEQGTIRLT

-2456 IERGLMA
+2456 IERGLMTD
-2463 EDSELN
+2463 DSELN

-2514 HSAVGEGTR
+2514 HSSVGEGTK

-2575 ESGAAPRF
+2575 ETGAAPSF

-2674 IRVLHAQ
+2674 IRVRHA
-2681 LVQHAPRRQLAGPS
+2681 HALQSQPRRQLAGPAA
-2695 VAELEHQR
+2695 AEIEHQR

-2809 QESELLESIQQL
+2809 QESELLENIHKL
-2821 VKSHV
+2821 VKAHV